1 MKALYITSLHRFSG
15 KTAICAALG
24 RRLQREGHKV
34 GYFKPVSAYP
44 WEPIPGR
51 SHDDDADFVRRV
63 LDLKESVDD
72 MVGVVLSPALVKE
85 MRYGCADRDLMP
97 EIEAA
102 YQRVVDGK
110 DVVLLEGGHSLREGL
125 SLGVGPLRM
134 ADALNVSTLA
144 VVRFRNQISAA
155 DACVVAS
162 LQLGERLLGTLINAV
177 PDDAWDFMRQVT
189 RPCLEERGI
198 PVLGTLPLQEELQA
212 ISVGELAEVLNG
224 EFLTLPEKRNI
235 LIEHLVVGAM
245 SAEKALP
252 RIRRIAGTK
261 AVITG
266 GDRAD
271 IQLVALESATK
282 CLVLTGYLRPVPE
295 VLRRAEE
302 VGVPVLLVRGNT
314 MEAVEAVET
323 VLGKTRLG
331 QTAKLDQFEALL
343 DRHFNFERLYQT
355 LGLGS

>member
-24 RRLQREGHKV
+24 LRLQREGHRV

-51 SHDDDADFVRRV
+51 AYDEDADFVRRV
-63 LDLKESVDD
+63 LGLKESVDD
-72 MVGVVLSPALVKE
+72 MVGIVLSPALVE
-85 MRYGCADRDLMP
+85 ETRCGCADRDLMS

-102 YQRVVDGK
+102 YQRVVDDK
-110 DVVLLEGGHSLREGL
+110 DIVLLEGGHSLREGL
-125 SLGVGPLRM
+125 SLGVGPVRV
-134 ADALNVSTLA
+134 ADALDVSTLA
-144 VVRFRNQISAA
+144 IVRFRNQISVA
-155 DACVVAS
+155 DACVVAH
-162 LQLGERLLGTLINAV
+162 LQLGERLLGTLVNAV
-177 PDDAWDFMRQVT
+177 PDDARGFLRQVT

-198 PVLGTLPLQEELQA
+198 PVLGALPLQEELQA
-212 ISVGELAEVLNG
+212 ISVGELAEVLHG
-224 EFLTLPEKRNI
+224 EFLTLPEKKDV

-261 AVITG
+261 AIITG
-266 GDRAD
+266 GDRTD
-271 IQLVALESATK
+271 IQLVALETASK
-282 CLVLTGYLRPVPE
+282 CLILTGYLRPVPE

-302 VGVPVLLVRGNT
+302 VSVPVLLVRGNT
-314 MEAVEAVET
+314 MEAVEAVEA

-331 QTAKLDQFEALL
+331 QTAKLEQFEALL
-343 DRHFNFERLYQT
+343 DKHFNFERLYQA
-355 LGLGS
+355 LELEM